1 MKMSSHEPLFMH
13 SAVSHKMI
21 EIKKYFAC
29 SMLFCKLFIII
40 FVFLFILAGQ
50 LTVKHSSDR
59 IAPSHKLSHKPD
71 AGKRS
76 DPISDLIRHQ
86 VALVIVVV
94 ANATLKYIVCLAAF
108 DSL

>member
-1 MKMSSHEPLFMH
+1 MH
-13 SAVSHKMI
+13 SAVSHKII

-29 SMLFCKLFIII
+29 SILFCKLFIII

-50 LTVKHSSDR
+50 LTLKHSSDR
-59 IAPSHKLSHKPD
+59 IAPSHKPE

-86 VALVIVVV
+86 VAS
-94 ANATLKYIVCLAAF
+94 
-108 DSL
+108 SLSLLPTQH